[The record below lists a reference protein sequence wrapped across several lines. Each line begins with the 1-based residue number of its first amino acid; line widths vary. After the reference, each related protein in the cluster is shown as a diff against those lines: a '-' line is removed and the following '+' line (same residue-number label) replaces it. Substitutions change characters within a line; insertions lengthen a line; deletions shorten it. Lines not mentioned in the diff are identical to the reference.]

1 MTIGGW
7 IGACGKCR
15 TRRHREV
22 SECGVAADHPQR
34 EVGYYGVV
42 LIGWA
47 AGLCPGGLAV
57 AKTVLFDIV
66 NQVLMRSWA
75 RPFIAVCLTGKGF
88 W

>member
-1 MTIGGW
+1 MDW
-7 IGACGKCR
+7 
-15 TRRHREV
+15 RHREV
-22 SECGVAADHPQR
+22 SECGMNADHPQR
-34 EVGYYGVV
+34 EVSFYGVV

-47 AGLCPGGLAV
+47 AGFILAV
-57 AKTVLFDIV
+57 WLFVKTVLFDIV